1 MGRESE
7 KKIRRDRENGE
18 RNQMKRGKGNDR
30 YKETEKRDAEGEKR

>member
-30 YKETEKRDAEGEKR
+30 YKETEKKRHDKEK